1 MNKKYHKLA
10 EYALKAKMN
19 AYVPFSKFRVGAALL
34 TLDNRIFTG
43 CNVEISS
50 FGLTICAERTAI
62 FKAISEGA
70 REFKA
75 MAIISDDPR
84 FTSPCGA
91 CRQVLIDLAGN
102 IDFIM
107 VNAKDQYKIVK
118 LATLLPRAFT
128 KKTLDQLSN
137 LKN

>member
-1 MNKKYHKLA
+1 M
-10 EYALKAKMN
+10 
-19 AYVPFSKFRVGAALL
+19 
-34 TLDNRIFTG
+34 
-43 CNVEISS
+43 
-50 FGLTICAERTAI
+50 CAERTAI

-118 LATLLPRAFT
+118 LVTLLPRAFT